1 MSQWEKT
8 YFIFTDMQVEAGVVV
23 AVEEYSGTGES
34 KGQFCLGYVEVG
46 KSFWGNSIRTELGK
60 MN

>member
-23 AVEEYSGTGES
+23 AVEEYSGAGES

-46 KSFWGNSIRTELGK
+46 KSF
-60 MN
+60 